1 MLIVQRLVVLK
12 LKAIHADKL
21 LARTFDTSYV
31 IHASIHYAKGGGGGE
46 TATAPPLATSLNPQ
60 VGYEI
65 EINRKR
71 SHCQPRLGAIVS

>member
-1 MLIVQRLVVLK
+1 MQTNSWHEHLIHLMLYMHLYIMQRV
-12 LKAIHADKL
+12 
-21 LARTFDTSYV
+21 
-31 IHASIHYAKGGGGGE
+31 GGGGVGGGE